1 MDSANEDT
9 PLAPDKRRPRLY
21 LECSMTAASM
31 ARTGIQ
37 RVVRNV
43 AAHMKSVADDAGWE
57 SRPVLYRDGRW
68 LDRPDL
74 LDKMNARFTESRKAG
89 PPTWSRR
96 VSSRLRKL
104 FYPRTLARA
113 VRRAAIAVRGDG
125 VGTPDFRAEDVL
137 LLLDGSWTLPEIPR
151 FHAAKRAGTR
161 IGLVV
166 YDLLPIQY
174 PHFMIPKATRKFRR
188 WMEEVTPQVDFFIA
202 ISQSVRDEFRDWLRE
217 RFPNRGWDPECVSW
231 FPLGADLQLDVD
243 ATGTAVRSAVQ
254 AAFSGPAPTFV
265 KVCTL
270 DPRKN
275 HAAVL
280 DAFEQLWANSVQ
292 PNGNSGGNSGG
303 GSASATASSVSTS
316 ASSDTATASSDTQS
330 MLNGPD
336 ATKPRLVFLG
346 RRGWMNEKLFERL
359 DRHPLR
365 GRQLFWFDDAS
376 DAELQ
381 YAYRHAHG
389 SIFASFAE
397 GFGLPIIESL
407 GYGLPT
413 FVSDIPVHREVG
425 GAYCEWFDPTRPATL
440 TALIERHLR
449 EGGTASRQPPS
460 EFRVPTWDEAA
471 RRLFLECRQ
480 RARRTPMR
488 SYTAA
493 ALPRRLAS

>member
-1 MDSANEDT
+1 
-9 PLAPDKRRPRLY
+9 
-21 LECSMTAASM
+21 
-31 ARTGIQ
+31 
-37 RVVRNV
+37 
-43 AAHMKSVADDAGWE
+43 MKSIADDAGWE

-74 LDKMNARFTESRKAG
+74 LDKINARFTDSRKTA

-96 VSSRLRKL
+96 VSSRLRKI

-125 VGTPDFRAEDVL
+125 VWTPDFRVDDVL

-174 PHFMIPKATRKFRR
+174 PHFMVPKATRKFQR

-275 HAAVL
+275 HATVL
-280 DAFEQLWANSVQ
+280 DAFEHLWANNAKPSGNS
-292 PNGNSGGNSGG
+292 NGNSSHNPRGNSGASPNENFFG
-303 GSASATASSVSTS
+303 ERASAT
-316 ASSDTATASSDTQS
+316 DSSDTQS
-330 MLNGPD
+330 TLNISD

-359 DRHPLR
+359 DQHPLR
-365 GRQLFWFDDAS
+365 GRQLFWFDNAS

-389 SIFASFAE
+389 TVFASFAE

-425 GAYCEWFDPTRPATL
+425 GDFCEWFDPTRPATL
-440 TALIERHLR
+440 TALIDRHLR
-449 EGGTASRQPPS
+449 EGATASRRPPS

-471 RRLFLECRQ
+471 RRLFAECRQ
-480 RARRTPMR
+480 RARRTPLLP
-488 SYTAA
+488 STTA